1 MISEEYTRLLMQ
13 TAEEV
18 GRQFSVE
25 YPFLDAED
33 IAQEVALKALEE
45 WRMVESRLKD
55 AAKYGRTEREV
66 LRFLLSQRA
75 VKYCRKEGYAYML
88 RSARTVYTPKEVRTL
103 LRIYYNPDTW
113 QVPDKDAD
121 FGVVVEGQSVWANLA
136 DLKTALANVPSRVYT
151 TILAAFGPEDLEL
164 PPPDRRRVADAV
176 AIVTRELNKHLNQR
190 TDGPG
195 SRRVQTNHEAIKETR

>member
-121 FGVVVEGQSVWANLA
+121 FGVVVEGQSVWANLT

-190 TDGPG
+190 PDGPG